1 MRYAFTI
8 NAHGAIHHR
17 RNNDVKSILYWFFQK
32 KMFVEEFKK
41 LLKIARARL
50 LKINRRFVDR
60 QAIKEGKHQNIDTY
74 WERTVDKLRGDMLSN
89 NDQAMADFVTNAR
102 DIKDEVKAACI
113 NRYLQRCELKHA
125 LAFFQWRYRYPSR
138 HEFAQQSND

>member
-1 MRYAFTI
+1 
-8 NAHGAIHHR
+8 
-17 RNNDVKSILYWFFQK
+17 
-32 KMFVEEFKK
+32 MFVEEFKK